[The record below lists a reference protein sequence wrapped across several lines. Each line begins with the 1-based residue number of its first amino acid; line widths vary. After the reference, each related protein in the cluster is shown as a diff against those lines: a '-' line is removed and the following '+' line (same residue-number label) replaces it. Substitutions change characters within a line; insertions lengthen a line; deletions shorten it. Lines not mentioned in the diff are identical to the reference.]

1 LNFLDIFQDLA
12 LIVFTFEVYSNYK
25 VIGEMMVI
33 DITYGSKFKR
43 KDDGTIWEV
52 RGMGFIGGMSS
63 FVLELDGYSEN
74 SLAVITEKNIHN
86 VFEYIGEG
94 GNE

>member
-1 LNFLDIFQDLA
+1 
-12 LIVFTFEVYSNYK
+12 
-25 VIGEMMVI
+25 MVI

-52 RGMGFIGGMSS
+52 REMGLLV
-63 FVLELDGYSEN
+63 VLKLDGYSEN
-74 SLAVITEKNIHN
+74 SLAVITEENIYN